1 MATSDLSA
9 DLSSLE
15 ADRYESP
22 DGRNVDEIL
31 EATIE
36 DATNSDGT
44 TEESKE
50 YLHGR
55 GPENLPIDLYDALQI
70 LAVDGH

>member
-1 MATSDLSA
+1 MASSDLSA

-15 ADRYESP
+15 ADRDESP

-36 DATNSDGT
+36 EATNSDGT
-44 TEESKE
+44 PEDPKDH
-50 YLHGR
+50 LHDR
-55 GPENLPIDLYDALQI
+55 GPENLLIDLYDALQI
-70 LAVDGH
+70 LAMDGH